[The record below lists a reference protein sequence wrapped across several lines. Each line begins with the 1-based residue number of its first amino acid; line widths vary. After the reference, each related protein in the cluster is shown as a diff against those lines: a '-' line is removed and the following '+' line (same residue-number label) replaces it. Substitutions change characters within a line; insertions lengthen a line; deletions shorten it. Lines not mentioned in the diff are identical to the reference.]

1 MVGREPNK
9 LKSNILTPDII
20 IAEVGHPIPTQSNIF
35 TCSDIT
41 YDPAK
46 QSRKVLRK
54 IGGFPSFLSSLAPF
68 DS

>member
-20 IAEVGHPIPTQSNIF
+20 IAEVGHPIPTQNNIS

-46 QSRKVLRK
+46 QRKYSEK
-54 IGGFPSFLSSLAPF
+54 
-68 DS
+68 